1 MVTLSKYVGISFR
14 SSGGFWTVDSRH
26 DKIIG
31 PQCVLG
37 VLCLILFLS
46 VGMLF
51 SNISMWE
58 LNCYKW
64 KGRPV
69 ITTLKWKMYGRMLF
83 TYFIS
88 HNNWRLSCKKG
99 VYGQFHVTDIT
110 GQIFGTKTFPLC
122 LKFVQV
128 FITWYLTISRKEIWW
143 KAAGYGELC
152 VWFKPIRNGKIFWM
166 KNKYIYKTTHF
177 NEMRLKMLF
186 RSLQPPEVL
195 HLIVVRRFAC
205 LNDPGSYISWD
216 CSPW

>member
-1 MVTLSKYVGISFR
+1 
-14 SSGGFWTVDSRH
+14 
-26 DKIIG
+26 
-31 PQCVLG
+31 
-37 VLCLILFLS
+37 
-46 VGMLF
+46 MLF

-128 FITWYLTISRKEIWW
+128 FITWYQQKRNSDCILKSCQYFCFKLC
-143 KAAGYGELC
+143 YGH
-152 VWFKPIRNGKIFWM
+152 
-166 KNKYIYKTTHF
+166 YKTRVTRHSGSWINDIKYCRSWIFLQIIYLPYTLTYRNAGWWDSVHF
-177 NEMRLKMLF
+177 TNKHQVSFSSYFKCDRIMY
-186 RSLQPPEVL
+186 VL
-195 HLIVVRRFAC
+195 VTFSKEDTF
-205 LNDPGSYISWD
+205 NNNNYNN
-216 CSPW
+216 